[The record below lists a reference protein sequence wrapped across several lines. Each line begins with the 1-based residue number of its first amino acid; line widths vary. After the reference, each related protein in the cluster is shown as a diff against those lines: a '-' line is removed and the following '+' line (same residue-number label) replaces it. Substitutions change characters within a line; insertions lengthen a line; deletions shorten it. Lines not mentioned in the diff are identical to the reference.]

1 MTPRP
6 QGASHPIA
14 LGDAPIVLRANQ
26 PVDRFYLGGELIA
39 EFRSGR
45 LPAAASPPA
54 APSPRRQ
61 HVPEDWVASTTAL
74 FGETSLGL
82 STLPDGRTLRAHVE
96 DSPTDWL
103 GPHHL
108 AAFGA
113 DTMLLVK
120 LLHAGQRLPVHAH
133 PDGEFAARHLGRAHG
148 KVEAWHILVG
158 GEVFLGLRR
167 PVTRTAL
174 LDLVDRQDVEALLDL
189 LHRRVVHPGDTVYVP
204 AGTLH
209 AIGAGLLLVELQ
221 QPEDLSILCE
231 WRGFDLEGA
240 TDGHLGL
247 GFRTALEAVDD
258 TVLDPAAVDDLIRS
272 DPSLGLLPARSA
284 PYFRAERH
292 AVSSP
297 LPLDRG
303 FLVMVVLS
311 GTISLRSGAVRG
323 ESADPM
329 DLPAGSTTVVPWAA
343 GPLLVRGAG
352 EILVCRPPLAR

>member
-1 MTPRP
+1 MTSPPRTD
-6 QGASHPIA
+6 AHPVA
-14 LGDAPIVLRANQ
+14 LGHAPIVLGANR
-26 PVDRFYLGGELIA
+26 PPDRFYRGGELIE
-39 EFRSGR
+39 EFRAGR
-45 LPAAASPPA
+45 LLAAAGVSA
-54 APSPRRQ
+54 SSLE
-61 HVPEDWVASTTAL
+61 HVPEDWVASTTCL

-108 AAFGA
+108 ASFGA

-133 PDGEFAARHLGRAHG
+133 PDGSFAARHLGRAHG

-167 PVTRTAL
+167 PVTRTEL
-174 LDLVDRQDVEALLDL
+174 LDLVDRQDVEAMLDL

-221 QPEDLSILCE
+221 EPEDLSILCE
-231 WRGFDLEGA
+231 WRDFDLEGSS
-240 TDGHLGL
+240 DGHLGL
-247 GFRTALEAVDD
+247 GFRVALEAVDV
-258 TVLDPAAVDDLIRS
+258 TVLTAATVDGIIRS
-272 DPSLGLLPARSA
+272 DPAANRLPPRSA
-284 PYFRAERH
+284 PYFRVERH
-292 AVSSP
+292 VVSSA

-303 FLVMVVLS
+303 FSVVVVLS
-311 GTISLRSGAVRG
+311 GTISLGFGDDPV
-323 ESADPM
+323 ESVDPI
-329 DLPAGSTTVVPWAA
+329 DTPAGSTAVVPWAA
-343 GPLLVRGAG
+343 GPLVASGDG